1 MQQIILA
8 CQLSTPSGKHGN
20 MPYHYHMPVRNDLLA
35 LNHQT
40 AVATML
46 DPVDL
51 PDNLKYRFIKKVS
64 VHLVIT
70 IQKVTSNVQS
80 VTRQS
85 PDIY

>member
-1 MQQIILA
+1 
-8 CQLSTPSGKHGN
+8 
-20 MPYHYHMPVRNDLLA
+20 MPYHYHTPVRDDLLA

-40 AVATML
+40 VVTTTL

-51 PDNLKYRFIKKVS
+51 SDNLKYRVIKKVS

-70 IQKVTSNVQS
+70 IQKVTSNDQS
-80 VTRQS
+80 VPRQS

>member
-1 MQQIILA
+1 
-8 CQLSTPSGKHGN
+8 
-20 MPYHYHMPVRNDLLA
+20 MPVRNDLLA